1 MGIEH
6 EVEAERHAL
15 DLKRFGEAWERVFAA
30 CSKLEPDALEALAII
45 AERLVRGRELHG
57 SLDVEHDG
65 RSWWKELGEE
75 AADGAVY
82 AAFELLRLARSKGA

>member
-1 MGIEH
+1 MH
-6 EVEAERHAL
+6 QDS
-15 DLKRFGEAWERVFAA
+15 DLVRYGAAWERVHKA
-30 CSKLEPDALEALAII
+30 CSALEPDALEALAII

-57 SLDVEHDG
+57 SLDITRDG

-82 AAFELLRLARSKGA
+82 AAFELLRLAKAKEGVK